1 MERRLRILLA
11 IPAYW
16 PAHAFGGP
24 VEVARGLVSRL
35 VERGHDVEVLTTTLT
50 DVGGRPGRRT
60 RLELLDGAR
69 VTYLATP
76 RARVASNPRF
86 SRTFRRRGL
95 NMPTGSKT

>member
-1 MERRLRILLA
+1 MSGRLRILLA

-50 DVGGRPGRRT
+50 DVGGRPDRA
-60 RLELLDGAR
+60 DAR
-69 VTYLATP
+69 SSCSTAP
-76 RARVASNPRF
+76 
-86 SRTFRRRGL
+86 G
-95 NMPTGSKT
+95 